1 MSKLIE
7 LTYVSEPAQGMS
19 FLGLMRLLYHSYL
32 RNLKLEITGALIFEN
47 NQFGQVIEGPEDVIE
62 SLWEKIQK
70 DDRHKNIRL
79 IERKSIDSRSF
90 QKWTMVFQGDK
101 EIFKGLPEVSGAIE
115 EVDFPVDH
123 PLLIALRDKGKNWI
137 SGQFLSDVIYA
148 PELLSQML

>member
-101 EIFKGLPEVSGAIE
+101 ELFKGLPEVSGAIE
-115 EVDFPVDH
+115 EVDFPVGH
-123 PLLIALRDKGKNWI
+123 PLLIALRGEGKN
-137 SGQFLSDVIYA
+137 
-148 PELLSQML
+148 

>member
-32 RNLKLEITGALIFEN
+32 RNLRLEITGALIFEN

-62 SLWEKIQK
+62 LLWEKIQQ
-70 DDRHKNIRL
+70 DNRHKNIRL
-79 IERKSIDSRSF
+79 IERKRIGSRSF

-101 EIFKGLPEVSGAIE
+101 ELFKGLPEVSGAIE

-123 PLLIALRDKGKNWI
+123 PLLLTLRG
-137 SGQFLSDVIYA
+137 
-148 PELLSQML
+148 

>member
-32 RNLKLEITGALIFEN
+32 RNLRLEITGALIFEN

-79 IERKSIDSRSF
+79 IERKSIGSRSF

-115 EVDFPVDH
+115 EVDFPTDH
-123 PLLIALRDKGKNWI
+123 PLLLALRGKGT
-137 SGQFLSDVIYA
+137 S
-148 PELLSQML
+148 

>member
-79 IERKSIDSRSF
+79 IERKSIASRSF

-123 PLLIALRDKGKNWI
+123 PLLIALRVRVK
-137 SGQFLSDVIYA
+137 A
-148 PELLSQML
+148 ELVSSF